1 MSVMQTFA
9 PFFALIRR
17 QFFIAERKKAV
28 ILWQTK
34 NAKKMKILFNL
45 EYYTTFGEQ
54 LLLNIP
60 DGKGTVTSYGMTT
73 LDGHNWVC
81 ELPWAAKAGT
91 YFDYYY
97 SVCRGEEVVRQI
109 LSRLTA
115 LKEKHFDWN
124 VLHTLAVYLLDTECS
139 MTASAELL
147 HLHQNT
153 IKYRINV
160 IANTLGF
167 RPGKIPDSM
176 QLYRA
181 LAIDRLL
188 QT

>member
-1 MSVMQTFA
+1 MG
-9 PFFALIRR
+9 
-17 QFFIAERKKAV
+17 
-28 ILWQTK
+28 
-34 NAKKMKILFNL
+34 
-45 EYYTTFGEQ
+45 GE
-54 LLLNIP
+54 I
-60 DGKGTVTSYGMTT
+60 D
-73 LDGHNWVC
+73 
-81 ELPWAAKAGT
+81 
-91 YFDYYY
+91 
-97 SVCRGEEVVRQI
+97 RGEEVVRQI

-115 LKEKHFDWN
+115 LQEKHFDWD